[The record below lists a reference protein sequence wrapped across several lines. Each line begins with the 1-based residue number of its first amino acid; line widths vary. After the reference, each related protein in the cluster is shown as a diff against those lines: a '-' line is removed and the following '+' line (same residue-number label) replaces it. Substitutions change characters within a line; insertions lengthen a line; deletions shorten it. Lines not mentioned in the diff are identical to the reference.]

1 MAELLGKALASA
13 FEQLAEECRARAEEA
28 EAAMGI
34 GADASREEDD
44 LRPRAVSAGGNSDR
58 NGNGKGAGDL
68 GAPAKLVGSA
78 ETADCRSALRQ
89 RGSKCEP
96 TRYVGSH
103 LMLVVDN
110 TRGH

>member
-1 MAELLGKALASA
+1 MAELLGKALAGV
-13 FEQLAEECRARAEEA
+13 FEQLAEECRARAKEA
-28 EAAMGI
+28 EAALGI
-34 GADASREEDD
+34 VADASREEEC

-58 NGNGKGAGDL
+58 KGNGKGAGDL
-68 GAPAKLVGSA
+68 EASAKLVGSA

-89 RGSKCEP
+89 RGSKSMRTGKVP
-96 TRYVGSH
+96 MH